1 LRLYHTFRIEK
12 YWLFSFLLLF
22 FKFNATAQTAPVTP
36 GLPVDTVSKAR
47 PWKFGG
53 TGTLNFNQVSLSN
66 WATGGQSSV
75 SGLSLVTMTI
85 NYKDTRSSWNNTY
98 NFVYGL
104 AKINKERL
112 KKSDDQIDLTSK
124 YGRNISKAWYYAAQ
138 LNFRS
143 QFTRTLDKET
153 DVLVSRFFAPAF
165 ILTSLGIDYKPR
177 ENFSVF
183 LSAVTG
189 KVTIVRDQALADAGA
204 FGVQPAR
211 RDTAGA
217 IIPGTGDRFRREFGG
232 YMNARFRTPLME
244 NITFQTQLDLF
255 SNYNQNPRNIDVNWQ
270 NTISMKV
277 NKLISA
283 SLFTH
288 LIYDDDI
295 MTEIDSDEDGVID
308 KKGPRIQFKETLGI
322 GLTYKLP
329 NRKK

>member
-1 LRLYHTFRIEK
+1 MKKHWLLSCLL
-12 YWLFSFLLLF
+12 LFSF
-22 FKFNATAQTAPVTP
+22 FKVTGQTAPVTVIT
-36 GLPVDTVSKAR
+36 PVDTVAKAR

-75 SGLSLVTMTI
+75 SGLGLVTTTI
-85 NYKDTRSSWNNTY
+85 NYKDARSSWNNTY

-153 DVLVSRFFAPAF
+153 NVLVSRFLAPAF

-183 LSAVTG
+183 VSAVTG
-189 KVTIVRDQALADAGA
+189 KVTIVRDQTLADAGA

-232 YMNARFRTPLME
+232 YLNARFRTPLME
-244 NITFQTQLDLF
+244 NITFLTQLDLF
-255 SNYNQNPRNIDVNWQ
+255 SNYNRNPRNIDVNWQ
-270 NTISMKV
+270 NTINMKV
-277 NKLISA
+277 NKLISV

-295 MTEIDSDEDGVID
+295 MTEVDSDEDGVVD
-308 KKGPRIQFKETLGI
+308 KKGPRVQFKETLGI

-329 NRKK
+329 NRKKL